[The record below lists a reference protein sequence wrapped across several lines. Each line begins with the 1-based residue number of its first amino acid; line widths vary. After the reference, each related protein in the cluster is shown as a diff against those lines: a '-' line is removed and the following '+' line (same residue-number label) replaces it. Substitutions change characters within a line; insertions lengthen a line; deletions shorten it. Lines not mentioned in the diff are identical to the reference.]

1 MKVLFEP
8 EIAAKDERR
17 EILFAQQQ
25 QQQQQ
30 TNDMRTQSRSCYAA
44 PM

>member
-25 QQQQQ
+25 QQQQ